1 MFLQTVPVHSV
12 CSALRVSA
20 FSLMLAGLLLGLG
33 SPPAHAQQVTAT
45 VDSATS
51 VVHYT
56 GTAPLHSWRGTSRS
70 VEGEFVLRPTRPD
83 SSRAVVRIPMAS
95 FDSGN
100 SRRDRGMRDVTEAEE
115 YPFVTFRGTDFSP
128 VTWGRGASGYRGGWA
143 IAGKLTFHGRTHSL
157 ADTVLVDVDGDT
169 VRARAE
175 FDVSLTRF
183 DVERP
188 GFMGFTVGDTIRI
201 DAQLTG
207 PIAPD
212 PSSLP

>member
-1 MFLQTVPVHSV
+1 MRV
-12 CSALRVSA
+12 ALRAVA
-20 FSLMLAGLLLGLG
+20 LLPLLIAGLVGLAGT
-33 SPPAHAQQVTAT
+33 PAQAQQVAATIDSTA
-45 VDSATS
+45 SL
-51 VVHYT
+51 VHYT

-70 VEGEFVLRPTRPD
+70 VQGKFVLRPRRPD
-83 SSRAVVRIPMAS
+83 SSRAVIRIPVAS

-100 SRRDRGMRDVTEAEE
+100 STRDSGMRDVTEADA

-128 VTWGRGASGYRGGWA
+128 LTWGRGASGYRGGWA
-143 IAGKLTFHGRTHSL
+143 VSGELTFHGRTHPL
-157 ADTVLVDVDGDT
+157 RDTVSVEVAGDT

-201 DAQLTG
+201 DARLAG

-212 PSSLP
+212 TLASR

>member
-1 MFLQTVPVHSV
+1 MRV
-12 CSALRVSA
+12 ALRAAALLPLLIAGLVG
-20 FSLMLAGLLLGLG
+20 LAGA
-33 SPPAHAQQVTAT
+33 PAQAQQVAATIDSTA
-45 VDSATS
+45 SL
-51 VVHYT
+51 VHYT

-70 VEGEFVLRPTRPD
+70 VQGKFVLRPRRPD
-83 SSRAVVRIPMAS
+83 SSRAVIRIPVAS

-100 SRRDRGMRDVTEAEE
+100 STRDSGMRDVTEADA

-128 VTWGRGASGYRGGWA
+128 LTWGRGASGYRGGWA
-143 IAGKLTFHGRTHSL
+143 VSGELTFHGRTHPL
-157 ADTVLVDVDGDT
+157 RDTVSVEVAGDT

-201 DAQLTG
+201 DAQLAG

-212 PSSLP
+212 TLAAR

>member
-1 MFLQTVPVHSV
+1 MQSV
-12 CSALRVSA
+12 LRAAAL
-20 FSLMLAGLLLGLG
+20 FSMLAIGLAGLT
-33 SPPAHAQQVTAT
+33 SAPARAQQVAATIDSTA
-45 VDSATS
+45 S

-70 VEGEFVLRPTRPD
+70 VQGEFVLRPRRPD
-83 SSRAVVRIPMAS
+83 SSRAVLRVPVAS

-100 SRRDRGMRDVTEAEE
+100 SRRDRGMRDVTEADE

-143 IAGKLTFHGRTHSL
+143 VSGELTFHGRTHPL
-157 ADTVLVDVDGDT
+157 RDTVSVDVDGDT

-201 DAQLTG
+201 DAQLAG

-212 PSSLP
+212 TLAAQ

>member
-1 MFLQTVPVHSV
+1 MRV
-12 CSALRVSA
+12 ALRAVA
-20 FSLMLAGLLLGLG
+20 LLPLLIAGLVGLAGT
-33 SPPAHAQQVTAT
+33 PAQAQQVAATIDSTA
-45 VDSATS
+45 SL
-51 VVHYT
+51 VHYT

-70 VEGEFVLRPTRPD
+70 VQGKFVLRPRRPD
-83 SSRAVVRIPMAS
+83 SSRAVIRIPVAS

-100 SRRDRGMRDVTEAEE
+100 STRDSGMRDVTEADA

-128 VTWGRGASGYRGGWA
+128 LTWGRGASGYRGGWA
-143 IAGKLTFHGRTHSL
+143 VSGELTFHGRTHPL
-157 ADTVLVDVDGDT
+157 RDTVSVEVAGDT

-201 DAQLTG
+201 DAQLAG

-212 PSSLP
+212 TLASR

>member
-1 MFLQTVPVHSV
+1 MRSLLRAAVPLLVFV
-12 CSALRVSA
+12 
-20 FSLMLAGLLLGLG
+20 GGLLGLG
-33 SPPAHAQQVTAT
+33 SMSAHAQQVAAT
-45 VDSATS
+45 VDSTAS

-70 VEGEFVLRPTRPD
+70 VQGKFVLRPRRPD
-83 SSRAVVRIPMAS
+83 SSRAVIRIPVAS

-100 SRRDRGMRDVTEAEE
+100 STRDSGMRDVTEADA

-128 VTWGRGASGYRGGWA
+128 LTWGRGASGYRGGWA
-143 IAGKLTFHGRTHSL
+143 VSGELTFHGRTHPL
-157 ADTVLVDVDGDT
+157 RDTVSVEVAGDT

-201 DAQLTG
+201 DAQLAG

-212 PSSLP
+212 TLASR

>member
-1 MFLQTVPVHSV
+1 MRIVFRAATLLPLLIVGLVG
-12 CSALRVSA
+12 
-20 FSLMLAGLLLGLG
+20 LAGT
-33 SPPAHAQQVTAT
+33 PAQAQQVAATIDSTA
-45 VDSATS
+45 SL
-51 VVHYT
+51 VHYT

-70 VEGEFVLRPTRPD
+70 VQGEFVLRPRRPD
-83 SSRAVVRIPMAS
+83 SSRAVIRIPVAS

-100 SRRDRGMRDVTEAEE
+100 STRDSGMRDVTEADA

-128 VTWGRGASGYRGGWA
+128 LTWGRGASGYRGGWA
-143 IAGKLTFHGRTHSL
+143 VSGELTFHGRTHPL
-157 ADTVLVDVDGDT
+157 RDTVSVEVAGDT

-201 DAQLTG
+201 DAQLAG

-212 PSSLP
+212 TLVSR

>member
-1 MFLQTVPVHSV
+1 MRFLPRAA
-12 CSALRVSA
+12 AL
-20 FSLMLAGLLLGLG
+20 FSMLAIGLAGLAGA
-33 SPPAHAQQVTAT
+33 PAHAQQVAAT
-45 VDSATS
+45 VDSTAS

-70 VEGEFVLRPTRPD
+70 VQGEFVLRPSRPD
-83 SSRAVVRIPMAS
+83 SSRAVIRIPVAS

-100 SRRDRGMRDVTEAEE
+100 SRRDRGMRDVTEADE

-143 IAGKLTFHGRTHSL
+143 VSGELTFHGRTHPL
-157 ADTVLVDVDGDT
+157 RDTVSVEVDGDT

-201 DAQLTG
+201 DAQLAG

-212 PSSLP
+212 TLAAR

>member
-1 MFLQTVPVHSV
+1 MQSV
-12 CSALRVSA
+12 LRAAAL
-20 FSLMLAGLLLGLG
+20 FSMLAIGLAGLT
-33 SPPAHAQQVTAT
+33 SAPVRAQQVAATIDSTA
-45 VDSATS
+45 S

-70 VEGEFVLRPTRPD
+70 VQGEFVLRPRRPD
-83 SSRAVVRIPMAS
+83 SSRAVLRVPVAS

-100 SRRDRGMRDVTEAEE
+100 SRRDRGMRDVTEADE

-143 IAGKLTFHGRTHSL
+143 VSGELTFHGRTHPL
-157 ADTVLVDVDGDT
+157 RDTVSVDVDGDT

-201 DAQLTG
+201 DAQLAG

-212 PSSLP
+212 TLAAR

>member
-1 MFLQTVPVHSV
+1 MRV
-12 CSALRVSA
+12 ALRAAALLPLLIAGLVG
-20 FSLMLAGLLLGLG
+20 LAGA
-33 SPPAHAQQVTAT
+33 PAQAQQVAATIDSTA
-45 VDSATS
+45 SL
-51 VVHYT
+51 VHYT

-70 VEGEFVLRPTRPD
+70 VQGKFVLRPRRPD
-83 SSRAVVRIPMAS
+83 SSRAVIRIPVAS

-100 SRRDRGMRDVTEAEE
+100 STRDSGMRDVTETDA

-128 VTWGRGASGYRGGWA
+128 LTWGRGASGYRGGWA
-143 IAGKLTFHGRTHSL
+143 VSGELTFHGRTHPL
-157 ADTVLVDVDGDT
+157 RDTVSVEVAGDT

-201 DAQLTG
+201 DAQLAG

-212 PSSLP
+212 TLASR

>member
-1 MFLQTVPVHSV
+1 MRVPVVLS
-12 CSALRVSA
+12 
-20 FSLMLAGLLLGLG
+20 MLAGLLVC
-33 SPPAHAQQVTAT
+33 PNDTPAHAQQVAAS
-45 VDSATS
+45 VDSTAS

-70 VEGEFVLRPTRPD
+70 VGGEFILRPSRPD
-83 SSRAVVRIPMAS
+83 SSRAVIRIPVAT

-100 SRRDRGMRDVTEAEE
+100 GRRDSGMRDVTEADE

-128 VTWGRGASGYRGGWA
+128 VTWGRGASGYRGGWSVS
-143 IAGKLTFHGRTHSL
+143 GELTFHGRTHPLS
-157 ADTVLVDVDGDT
+157 DTVSVEVTGDT

-175 FDVSLTRF
+175 FDVSLSRF

-201 DAQLTG
+201 DAQLAG
-207 PIAPD
+207 SIAPD
-212 PSSLP
+212 TLSAR

>member
-1 MFLQTVPVHSV
+1 MRF
-12 CSALRVSA
+12 ALRVHA
-20 FSLMLAGLLLGLG
+20 ASLMLAVIFVGLN
-33 SPPAHAQQVTAT
+33 SVPAQAQQVAATIDSTA
-45 VDSATS
+45 S

-70 VEGEFVLRPTRPD
+70 VEGRFVLRPNRPD
-83 SSRAVVRIPMAS
+83 SSRAVVRIPVAS

-100 SRRDRGMRDVTEAEE
+100 SRRDRGMRDVTEADK

-143 IAGKLTFHGRTHSL
+143 VAGKLTFHGRTHPL
-157 ADTVLVDVDGDT
+157 TDTVLVEVSGDT
-169 VRARAE
+169 VRAQAE

-183 DVERP
+183 EVERP

-201 DAQLTG
+201 DAQLAG
-207 PIAPD
+207 PVAPD
-212 PSSLP
+212 TLSLR

>member
-1 MFLQTVPVHSV
+1 MHFLLRAA
-12 CSALRVSA
+12 ALL
-20 FSLMLAGLLLGLG
+20 SLLVVGFAGLAGT
-33 SPPAHAQQVTAT
+33 PAQAQQVAAT
-45 VDSATS
+45 VDSTAS
-51 VVHYT
+51 IVHYT

-70 VEGEFVLRPTRPD
+70 VQGEFVLRPRRPD
-83 SSRAVVRIPMAS
+83 SSRAVIRIPVAS

-100 SRRDRGMRDVTEAEE
+100 STRDSGMRDVTEADA

-128 VTWGRGASGYRGGWA
+128 LTWGRGASGYRGGWA
-143 IAGKLTFHGRTHSL
+143 VSGELTFHGRTHPL
-157 ADTVLVDVDGDT
+157 RDTVSVEVDGDT

-175 FDVSLTRF
+175 FDVSLTQF

-201 DAQLTG
+201 DAQLAG

-212 PSSLP
+212 TLASR

>member
-1 MFLQTVPVHSV
+1 MRV
-12 CSALRVSA
+12 ALRA
-20 FSLMLAGLLLGLG
+20 AALLPLLIASLIGLAGA
-33 SPPAHAQQVTAT
+33 PAQAQQVAATIDSTA
-45 VDSATS
+45 SL
-51 VVHYT
+51 VHYT

-70 VEGEFVLRPTRPD
+70 VQGKFVLRPRRPD
-83 SSRAVVRIPMAS
+83 SSRAVIRIPLAS

-100 SRRDRGMRDVTEAEE
+100 STRDSGMRDVTEADA

-128 VTWGRGASGYRGGWA
+128 LTWGRGASGYRGGWA
-143 IAGKLTFHGRTHSL
+143 VSGELTFHGRTHPL
-157 ADTVLVDVDGDT
+157 RDTVSVEVAGDT

-201 DAQLTG
+201 DAQLAG

-212 PSSLP
+212 TLASR

>member
-1 MFLQTVPVHSV
+1 MQSV
-12 CSALRVSA
+12 LRAAAL
-20 FSLMLAGLLLGLG
+20 FSMLAIGLAGLT
-33 SPPAHAQQVTAT
+33 SAPARAQQVAATIDSTA
-45 VDSATS
+45 S

-70 VEGEFVLRPTRPD
+70 VQGEFVLRPRRPD
-83 SSRAVVRIPMAS
+83 SSRAVLRVPVAS

-100 SRRDRGMRDVTEAEE
+100 SRRDRGMRDVTEADE

-143 IAGKLTFHGRTHSL
+143 VSGELTFHGRTHPL
-157 ADTVLVDVDGDT
+157 RDTVSVNVDGDT

-201 DAQLTG
+201 DAQLAG

-212 PSSLP
+212 TLAAR

>member
-1 MFLQTVPVHSV
+1 MRFFPRAA
-12 CSALRVSA
+12 ALFPMLA
-20 FSLMLAGLLLGLG
+20 IGLAGLAGA
-33 SPPAHAQQVTAT
+33 PAHAQQVAAT
-45 VDSATS
+45 VDSTTS

-70 VEGEFVLRPTRPD
+70 VQGEFVLRPSRPD
-83 SSRAVVRIPMAS
+83 SSRAVIRIPVAS

-100 SRRDRGMRDVTEAEE
+100 SRRDRGMRDVTEADEH
-115 YPFVTFRGTDFSP
+115 PFVTFRGTDFSP

-143 IAGKLTFHGRTHSL
+143 VSGELTFHGRTHPL
-157 ADTVLVDVDGDT
+157 RDTVSVEVDGDT
-169 VRARAE
+169 VRAQAE

-183 DVERP
+183 NVERP

-201 DAQLTG
+201 DAQLAG

-212 PSSLP
+212 TLAAR

>member
-1 MFLQTVPVHSV
+1 MRIVLRAA
-12 CSALRVSA
+12 ALLPLLIAGLVG
-20 FSLMLAGLLLGLG
+20 LAGA
-33 SPPAHAQQVTAT
+33 PAQAQQVAATIDSTA
-45 VDSATS
+45 SL
-51 VVHYT
+51 VHYT

-70 VEGEFVLRPTRPD
+70 VQGEFVLRPSRPD
-83 SSRAVVRIPMAS
+83 SSRAVIRIPVAS

-100 SRRDRGMRDVTEAEE
+100 STRDSGMRDVTEADA

-128 VTWGRGASGYRGGWA
+128 LTWGRGASGYRGGWA
-143 IAGKLTFHGRTHSL
+143 VSGELTFHGRTHPL
-157 ADTVLVDVDGDT
+157 RDTVSVEVAGDT

-201 DAQLTG
+201 DAQLAG

-212 PSSLP
+212 TLASR

>member
-1 MFLQTVPVHSV
+1 MQSV
-12 CSALRVSA
+12 LRAAAL
-20 FSLMLAGLLLGLG
+20 FSMLAIGLAGLT
-33 SPPAHAQQVTAT
+33 SAPARAQRVAATIDSTA
-45 VDSATS
+45 S

-70 VEGEFVLRPTRPD
+70 VQGEFVLRPRRPD
-83 SSRAVVRIPMAS
+83 SSRAVLRVPVAS

-100 SRRDRGMRDVTEAEE
+100 SRRDRGMRDVTEADE

-143 IAGKLTFHGRTHSL
+143 VSGELTFHGRTHPL
-157 ADTVLVDVDGDT
+157 RDTVSVNVDGDT

-201 DAQLTG
+201 DAQLAG

-212 PSSLP
+212 TLAAR

>member
-1 MFLQTVPVHSV
+1 MRV
-12 CSALRVSA
+12 ALRA
-20 FSLMLAGLLLGLG
+20 AALLPLLIASLIGLAGA
-33 SPPAHAQQVTAT
+33 PAQAQQVAATIDSTA
-45 VDSATS
+45 SL
-51 VVHYT
+51 VHYT

-70 VEGEFVLRPTRPD
+70 VQGKFVLRPRRPD
-83 SSRAVVRIPMAS
+83 SSRAVIRIPVAS

-100 SRRDRGMRDVTEAEE
+100 STRDSGMRDVTEADA

-128 VTWGRGASGYRGGWA
+128 LTWGRGASGYRGGWA
-143 IAGKLTFHGRTHSL
+143 VSGELTFHGRTHPL
-157 ADTVLVDVDGDT
+157 RDTVSVEVAGDT

-201 DAQLTG
+201 DAQLAG

-212 PSSLP
+212 TLASR

>member
-1 MFLQTVPVHSV
+1 MRFLPRAA
-12 CSALRVSA
+12 AL
-20 FSLMLAGLLLGLG
+20 FSMLAIGLAGLAGA
-33 SPPAHAQQVTAT
+33 PAHAQQVAAT
-45 VDSATS
+45 VDSTAS

-70 VEGEFVLRPTRPD
+70 VQGKFVLRPRRPD
-83 SSRAVVRIPMAS
+83 SSRAVIRIPVAS

-100 SRRDRGMRDVTEAEE
+100 STRDSGMRDVTEADA

-128 VTWGRGASGYRGGWA
+128 LTWGRGASGYRGGWA
-143 IAGKLTFHGRTHSL
+143 VSGELTFHGRTHPL
-157 ADTVLVDVDGDT
+157 RDTVSVEVAGDT

-201 DAQLTG
+201 DAQLAG

-212 PSSLP
+212 TLASR

>member
-1 MFLQTVPVHSV
+1 MRFFPRAA
-12 CSALRVSA
+12 ALFPMLA
-20 FSLMLAGLLLGLG
+20 IGLAGLAGA
-33 SPPAHAQQVTAT
+33 PAHAQQVAAT
-45 VDSATS
+45 VDSTAS

-70 VEGEFVLRPTRPD
+70 VQGEFVLRPSRPD
-83 SSRAVVRIPMAS
+83 SSRAVIRIPVAS

-100 SRRDRGMRDVTEAEE
+100 SRRDRGMRDVTEADEH
-115 YPFVTFRGTDFSP
+115 PFVTFRGTDFSP

-143 IAGKLTFHGRTHSL
+143 VSGELTFHGRTHPL
-157 ADTVLVDVDGDT
+157 RDTVSVEVDGDT
-169 VRARAE
+169 VRAQAE

-183 DVERP
+183 NVERP

-201 DAQLTG
+201 DAQLAG

-212 PSSLP
+212 TLAAR

>member
-1 MFLQTVPVHSV
+1 MRFFPRAA
-12 CSALRVSA
+12 ALFPMLA
-20 FSLMLAGLLLGLG
+20 IGLAGLAGA
-33 SPPAHAQQVTAT
+33 PAHAQQVAAT
-45 VDSATS
+45 VDSTTS

-70 VEGEFVLRPTRPD
+70 VQGEFVLRPSRPD
-83 SSRAVVRIPMAS
+83 SSRAVIRIPVAS

-100 SRRDRGMRDVTEAEE
+100 SRRDRGMRDVTEADE

-143 IAGKLTFHGRTHSL
+143 VSGELTFHGRTHPL
-157 ADTVLVDVDGDT
+157 RDTVSVEVDGDT
-169 VRARAE
+169 VRAQAE

-183 DVERP
+183 NVERP

-201 DAQLTG
+201 DAQLAG

-212 PSSLP
+212 TLAAR

>member
-1 MFLQTVPVHSV
+1 MRFLPRAA
-12 CSALRVSA
+12 AL
-20 FSLMLAGLLLGLG
+20 FSMLVVGLAGLAGA
-33 SPPAHAQQVTAT
+33 PAHAQQVAAT
-45 VDSATS
+45 VDSTAS

-70 VEGEFVLRPTRPD
+70 VQGEFVLRPSRPD
-83 SSRAVVRIPMAS
+83 SSRAVIRIPVAS

-100 SRRDRGMRDVTEAEE
+100 SRRDRGMRDVTEADE

-143 IAGKLTFHGRTHSL
+143 VSGELTFHGRTHPL
-157 ADTVLVDVDGDT
+157 RDTVSVDVDGDM

-183 DVERP
+183 NVERP

-201 DAQLTG
+201 DAQLAG

-212 PSSLP
+212 TLAAR

>member
-1 MFLQTVPVHSV
+1 MRIVLHAAALLPLLTVGLVG
-12 CSALRVSA
+12 
-20 FSLMLAGLLLGLG
+20 LAGA
-33 SPPAHAQQVTAT
+33 PAQAQQVAATIDSTA
-45 VDSATS
+45 SL
-51 VVHYT
+51 VHYT

-70 VEGEFVLRPTRPD
+70 VQGKFVLRPRRPD
-83 SSRAVVRIPMAS
+83 SSRAVIRIPVAS

-100 SRRDRGMRDVTEAEE
+100 STRDSGMRDVTEADA

-128 VTWGRGASGYRGGWA
+128 LTWGRGASGYRGGWA
-143 IAGKLTFHGRTHSL
+143 VSGELTFHGRTHPL
-157 ADTVLVDVDGDT
+157 RDTVSVEVAGDT

-201 DAQLTG
+201 DAQLAG

-212 PSSLP
+212 TLASR

>member
-1 MFLQTVPVHSV
+1 MRV
-12 CSALRVSA
+12 ALRAAALLPLLIAGLVG
-20 FSLMLAGLLLGLG
+20 LAGA
-33 SPPAHAQQVTAT
+33 PAQAQQVAATIDSTA
-45 VDSATS
+45 SL
-51 VVHYT
+51 VHYT

-70 VEGEFVLRPTRPD
+70 VQGKFVLRPRRPD
-83 SSRAVVRIPMAS
+83 SSRAVIRIPVAS

-100 SRRDRGMRDVTEAEE
+100 STRDSGMRDVTEADA

-128 VTWGRGASGYRGGWA
+128 LTWGRGASGYGGGWA
-143 IAGKLTFHGRTHSL
+143 VSGELPFHGRTHPL
-157 ADTVLVDVDGDT
+157 RDTVSVEVAGDT

-201 DAQLTG
+201 DAQLAG

-212 PSSLP
+212 TLASR

>member
-1 MFLQTVPVHSV
+1 MHFLLRAA
-12 CSALRVSA
+12 ALL
-20 FSLMLAGLLLGLG
+20 SLLVVGFAGLAGT
-33 SPPAHAQQVTAT
+33 PAQAQQVAAT
-45 VDSATS
+45 VDSTAS
-51 VVHYT
+51 IVHYT

-70 VEGEFVLRPTRPD
+70 VQGEFVLRPSRPD
-83 SSRAVVRIPMAS
+83 SSRAVIRIPVAS

-100 SRRDRGMRDVTEAEE
+100 STRDSGMRDVTEADA

-128 VTWGRGASGYRGGWA
+128 LTWGRGASGYRGGWA
-143 IAGKLTFHGRTHSL
+143 VSGELTFHGRTHPL
-157 ADTVLVDVDGDT
+157 RDTVSVEVDGDT

-175 FDVSLTRF
+175 FDVSLTQF

-201 DAQLTG
+201 DAQLAG

-212 PSSLP
+212 TLASR